1 MFHVKRHTTTIVNKG
16 KFIVFLFCFLL
27 CSCIGARQTVQISD
41 YILDQINIKEKLF
54 GFNINFEKVQQFC
67 TKEKIFIPIS
77 FHPPARRD
85 ISGLVSKDIQL
96 EKIVQAILSVD
107 KQFIKSAEIYDVYQ
121 GKNVPE
127 NQKSVSIHIVYQS
140 NEKTLD
146 SKSIDRL
153 QNEVLSK
160 LIKSFNWQPR

>member
-1 MFHVKRHTTTIVNKG
+1 
-16 KFIVFLFCFLL
+16 
-27 CSCIGARQTVQISD
+27 
-41 YILDQINIKEKLF
+41 
-54 GFNINFEKVQQFC
+54 
-67 TKEKIFIPIS
+67 
-77 FHPPARRD
+77 
-85 ISGLVSKDIQL
+85 
-96 EKIVQAILSVD
+96 LSVD

>member
-1 MFHVKRHTTTIVNKG
+1 LAIFVKG
-16 KFIVFLFCFLL
+16 KK
-27 CSCIGARQTVQISD
+27 IGSFGQVSD

-85 ISGLVSKDIQL
+85 ISGLISKDTQL